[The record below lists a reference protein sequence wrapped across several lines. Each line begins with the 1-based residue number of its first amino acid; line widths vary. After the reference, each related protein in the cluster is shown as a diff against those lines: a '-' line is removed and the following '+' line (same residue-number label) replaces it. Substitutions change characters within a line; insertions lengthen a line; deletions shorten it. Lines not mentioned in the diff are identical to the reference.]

1 MTGVSAARI
10 LVIRLPMAGVPVVG
24 LPVAGVPIVGVPVVG
39 LPLARFPVVRV
50 SVIGVPVVGVLV
62 PPMSVLLLWL
72 QPYLDV
78 PGLAAASLLLLPL
91 APGGV
96 ASRLAAPP
104 AVLQDPLGLA
114 LAMPGLGFWARVV
127 LHLT

>member
-10 LVIRLPMAGVPVVG
+10 LVTRLPMAGVPVVG

-39 LPLARFPVVRV
+39 LPL
-50 SVIGVPVVGVLV
+50 IGVPVVGVLV